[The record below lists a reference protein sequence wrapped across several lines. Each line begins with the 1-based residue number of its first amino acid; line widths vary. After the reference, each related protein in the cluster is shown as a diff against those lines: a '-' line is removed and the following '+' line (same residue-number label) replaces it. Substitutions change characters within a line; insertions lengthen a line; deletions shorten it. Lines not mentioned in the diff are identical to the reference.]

1 MRTLRQFLAVE
12 QIHLFTHLDTVIRR
26 PHLKRIE
33 INSHSIRETYNRGSL
48 RNSPTRQAT
57 VAFPGSLL
65 PLRNRQGL

>member
-33 INSHSIRETYNRGSL
+33 INSHSIRETYTRGVCGTQV
-48 RNSPTRQAT
+48 P
-57 VAFPGSLL
+57 VKV
-65 PLRNRQGL
+65 